1 MKRVIRGRSFSISA
15 STGER
20 EEAQMVCAG
29 KEFRLPVYSTSRMVF
44 FTPDSDGPRRVLLD
58 KTTVSGSVSLL
69 VFFLCCVSRFLKP
82 VYCATAGEGAAV

>member
-1 MKRVIRGRSFSISA
+1 MKRVIHSCSFSIST

-29 KEFRLPVYSTSRMVF
+29 KEFRLPVYSTSRMVI
-44 FTPDSDGPRRVLLD
+44 FTPDSDEPRRVLLD

-69 VFFLCCVSRFLKP
+69 VFLLCCVSRFVKP
-82 VYCATAGEGAAV
+82 VYCTTAGEGAAV